1 MNLDLREWMVL
12 IGGLLILAVIVD
24 GLRRMQKSRK
34 NTVKLSKRASKWNFA
49 DNSDEVKNSELLGGN
64 TRVIEREEM
73 EHALQQQYDNS
84 PAPILMTPVRSF
96 ETVDEMSEPE
106 PTQEEMVLETAIQLE
121 PESISEAEAEA

>member
-73 EHALQQQYDNS
+73 EHALQQQ
-84 PAPILMTPVRSF
+84 
-96 ETVDEMSEPE
+96 
-106 PTQEEMVLETAIQLE
+106 
-121 PESISEAEAEA
+121 